1 MPDTSCKGIAPA
13 IPDITTGAMLGVLS
27 VFLPLFAM
35 HVSQQKIPFVR
46 ALSVLSA
53 TLFLSFSPASVPMA
67 SAQGVSL
74 PRMGDGAELTTND
87 ERRLGDGIARQLYRD
102 PDYIDDPVVH
112 SYVMGIWHPLKEAAV
127 QRGDLSP
134 ELDERFAWEV
144 LLGRD
149 RTINAFALPG
159 GFLGVHLGLVG
170 AVSTR
175 DELASVLAHELSHVT
190 QRHIARLMAQD
201 KRSTPLMIGSMILGA
216 LAASRSPDAGMAMMM
231 GGQALAVQNQLSFS
245 RDMEREADRVGFG
258 LMAPAGFAPSGFASM
273 FERLQQANRI
283 NDNGSWP
290 YLRSHPLT
298 TERIADMQARTQ
310 RLGAAAQAKPPTLEH
325 AMVSSRARVLTRPG
339 PDVLRQWAAL
349 PGSAGFITQA
359 ASAQAGAL
367 YAAILGLMQLRDLKG
382 AEAMLPRLQAL
393 TQDDASAQRQTLW
406 LAAELALMA
415 NQPQIALQKLEQLP
429 PSMTSKEHNPE
440 ADRATLLLRA
450 QALSSLHR
458 SAEAVGALQT
468 WVTDHGH
475 DAPAWQALARA
486 TRESGKPLP
495 ALRAEAEAF
504 VAQYDYAAAVDRFK
518 AGQQLAQRSGAQA
531 DHFEASIIDT
541 RLRATQSLLR
551 EQAAER

>member
-1 MPDTSCKGIAPA
+1 
-13 IPDITTGAMLGVLS
+13 
-27 VFLPLFAM
+27 M
-35 HVSQQKIPFVR
+35 HHSQQKRPWPHILC
-46 ALSVLSA
+46 ALGA
-53 TLFLSFSPASVPMA
+53 TVFLNLAPASLAPA
-67 SAQGVSL
+67 LAQSTAL

-87 ERRLGDGIARQLYRD
+87 ERRLGDSIARQLYRD

-112 SYVMGIWHPLKEAAV
+112 SYVMGIWYPLKETSE
-127 QRGDLSP
+127 QRGELSP
-134 ELDERFAWEV
+134 ELNERFAWEV

-149 RTINAFALPG
+149 RSINAFALPG

-170 AVSTR
+170 AVNTR

-190 QRHIARLMAQD
+190 QRHIARLMGQD

-216 LAASRSPDAGMAMMM
+216 LAATKSPDAGMAMMM

-245 RDMEREADRVGFG
+245 RDMEREADRVGYS
-258 LMAPAGFAPSGFASM
+258 LMAPAGFAPAGFASM

-298 TERIADMQARTQ
+298 TERMADMQARTQ
-310 RLGAAAQAKPPTLEH
+310 MLGQAAIAKPPTLEH
-325 AMVSSRARVLTRPG
+325 AMASARARVLTRPG

-349 PGSAGFITQA
+349 PASSGFAQQA
-359 ASAQAGAL
+359 PALQAGAL
-367 YAAILGLMQLRDLKG
+367 YAAIFGWMQLRDFG
-382 AEAMLPRLQAL
+382 AAEALLPRLQAL
-393 TQDDASAQRQTLW
+393 TQADAAAQRQTVW
-406 LAAELALMA
+406 LAAELDLLQ
-415 NQPQIALQKLEQLP
+415 NRPQQALQKLEQIPRAP
-429 PSMTSKEHNPE
+429 PAPHRNPE

-450 QALSSLHR
+450 QAASTLHR
-458 SAEAVGALQT
+458 SADVASPLQT
-468 WVTDHGH
+468 WVSEHPH
-475 DAPAWQALARA
+475 DAAAWQALARA
-486 TRESGKPLP
+486 SRETGQPLR

-541 RLRATQSLLR
+541 RLREVQSLLR
-551 EQAAER
+551 EQASQR